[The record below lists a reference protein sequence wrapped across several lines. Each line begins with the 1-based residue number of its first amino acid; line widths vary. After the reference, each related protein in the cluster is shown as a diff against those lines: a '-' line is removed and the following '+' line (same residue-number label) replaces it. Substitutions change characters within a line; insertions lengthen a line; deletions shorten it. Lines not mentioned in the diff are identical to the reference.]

1 MFTPGHYRKQE
12 ILNKLYYDVKKTNE
26 KNGKKIIVRSSDIQK
41 KNRRKS
47 KIDTHNTPLHVRSLP
62 WLATYC

>member
-26 KNGKKIIVRSSDIQK
+26 KKWEKNHCQK
-41 KNRRKS
+41 FRHPKEKS
-47 KIDTHNTPLHVRSLP
+47 
-62 WLATYC
+62 